1 MSSRAEQTSQA
12 GTALIAVGALMT
24 GISLLDFV
32 SNIYPFSP
40 GTIEWRYGAVGIL
53 SGFTVTPL
61 LGVVLMMIGA
71 TWLDRMT
78 LVRVVAGVTIVLAAL
93 AAISLVMFLLD
104 GIQVRRLGAPE
115 RRGVTG
121 RAVMIGAVKLAA
133 SIGVALIV
141 AMTGFRVA
149 RQRTE
154 SDGPRGP
161 IVGR

>member
-12 GTALIAVGALMT
+12 GAALIAVGALMT

-71 TWLDRMT
+71 TWLDRMSV
-78 LVRVVAGVTIVLAAL
+78 VRVVAGVTIVLAAL
-93 AAISLVMFLLD
+93 GAVGLVMFLLD

-115 RRGVTG
+115 RQGVAA
-121 RAVMIGAVKLAA
+121 RAVMLGAVKLAA

-141 AMTGFRVA
+141 AMSGFRVA

-161 IVGR
+161 IVGG